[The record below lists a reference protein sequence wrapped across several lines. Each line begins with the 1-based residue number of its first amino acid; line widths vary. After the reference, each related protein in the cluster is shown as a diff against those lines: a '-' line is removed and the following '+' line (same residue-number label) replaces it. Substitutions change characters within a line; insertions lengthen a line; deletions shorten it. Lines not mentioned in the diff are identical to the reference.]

1 MTACMQPDCP
11 GTILDGYCDVCGSP
25 AGAVPFVPAELPASV
40 GSPAPADEP
49 GLAIRLGSGLPSEP
63 KQRSLTACTQP
74 GCPGIV
80 DCYCDVCGSPAGA
93 IPFVPAAAS
102 AESPASGD
110 KFGLTAIPPSTPSP
124 AHVDE
129 ERPTQPIPRVKMP
142 TQQFS
147 KQGMADPGVADPGV
161 VDAQKVEGE
170 KVDRAVRGTEKV
182 NGKKE
187 LAEDEADGAQDYRTR
202 VEEAQLPDHV
212 REAALREIA
221 KLERTTDQT
230 PECGE
235 IRAWLDTVLDLTWG
249 TTITDSI
256 DIEGS
261 REVEASLPRLIEPAA
276 VDVEGDDAAK
286 LESAVGDVEG
296 EDAAG
301 VEAVVADTELDADL
315 DMPWGSKT
323 PDWIDIE
330 GSREVEASLRKLIEP
345 AVGDVEEEDAAKLE
359 PAVGDTEGDDAAGVE
374 AVVGDT
380 ELDADLDLPWG
391 TEITDSID
399 IEGSREVEA
408 SLRKL
413 IEPAA
418 VDVEGDD
425 GAEVE
430 PAAVDVE
437 GDDGAEVEPAAV
449 DVEGDDADEVEAVAA
464 DTENADRAPAG
475 PQDDDTVVTPAVL
488 TGFSERVQ
496 PRPQLTGQ
504 QVVRPV
510 LVETPTETKRYRSL
524 ALAAALAALLIGALF
539 FAASRGGSVTAR
551 SEPSVT
557 ATATVTLSKPT
568 SEPSNESTGSV
579 GKEATIQLEDLP
591 DSARPFE
598 AVRIQGTYR
607 GGTGTFLRVQR
618 WDGGKWLD
626 FPLPTKT
633 DQSGHFITQAEFGQP
648 GRYQLRV
655 LDPDSGVTS
664 EPFVVVIKG

>member
-49 GLAIRLGSGLPSEP
+49 GLAVRLGSGFPSEP

-80 DCYCDVCGSPAGA
+80 DRYCDVCGSPAGA

-102 AESPASGD
+102 AESPAPGD
-110 KFGLTAIPPSTPSP
+110 KLGLTAIPPSTPSP
-124 AHVDE
+124 AYVDE

-147 KQGMADPGVADPGV
+147 KQGMADPGAADPGV
-161 VDAQKVEGE
+161 VDAQKVEGG
-170 KVDRAVRGTEKV
+170 KVDRAVRDTEKV

-187 LAEDEADGAQDYRTR
+187 LAEDEADGAQNYRRR

-212 REAALREIA
+212 REAALREVG
-221 KLERTTDQT
+221 KLERTSDQS
-230 PECGE
+230 PEAGD
-235 IRAWLDTVLDLTWG
+235 IRTWLDTVLDLTW
-249 TTITDSI
+249 S
-256 DIEGS
+256 
-261 REVEASLPRLIEPAA
+261 
-276 VDVEGDDAAK
+276 
-286 LESAVGDVEG
+286 
-296 EDAAG
+296 
-301 VEAVVADTELDADL
+301 TE
-315 DMPWGSKT
+315 T
-323 PDWIDIE
+323 PDWIDIQ
-330 GSREVEASLRKLIEP
+330 GSREVEASLRRLIEP
-345 AVGDVEEEDAAKLE
+345 AAVDIEGDDTAKLE
-359 PAVGDTEGDDAAGVE
+359 PAVGDVEGDDAAGVE
-374 AVVGDT
+374 AVVADT

-408 SLRKL
+408 SLRRL

-425 GAEVE
+425 TAKLE
-430 PAAVDVE
+430 PVV
-437 GDDGAEVEPAAV
+437 G
-449 DVEGDDADEVEAVAA
+449 DVEGDDAVKPEPAVGDVERDDTAKLEPVVGDIDGDDTAEVEAMAA
-464 DTENADRAPAG
+464 DTEDADRAPAR
-475 PQDDDTVVTPAVL
+475 PHDDDTVVMPAVL
-488 TGFSERVQ
+488 TRFSGRGQRRTQ
-496 PRPQLTGQ
+496 PPGQ
-504 QVVRPV
+504 QVARPV
-510 LVETPTETKRYRSL
+510 PVETPTEKRRYRSL
-524 ALAAALAALLIGALF
+524 ALAALAALLIGALF
-539 FAASRGGSVTAR
+539 FVASRGGSVTAQ
-551 SEPSVT
+551 SDPSVT
-557 ATATVTLSKPT
+557 ATATVTVSKPT
-568 SEPSNESTGSV
+568 SEPSNESTASG

-591 DSARPFE
+591 NSARPFE

-633 DQSGHFITQAEFGQP
+633 DQSGQFITQAEFGQP